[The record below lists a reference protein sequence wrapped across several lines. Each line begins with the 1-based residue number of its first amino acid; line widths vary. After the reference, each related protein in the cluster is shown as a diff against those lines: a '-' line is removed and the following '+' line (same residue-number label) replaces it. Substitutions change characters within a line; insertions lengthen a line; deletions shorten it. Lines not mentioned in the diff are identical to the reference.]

1 MVISLLLFVC
11 FYFSFCLSL
20 VSLLDSLGCWYD
32 SWPPQHSIC
41 FACNDGRVHKT
52 SASLALNRFGQT
64 AYTIPR
70 VQTFSAEF
78 ESWFR
83 LHGVQQPFP
92 HGFVVIKLGQLQQ
105 VHARTRCRKSVLVP
119 CTVHAKW
126 RVEFLQK
133 RDKLSKPGFTKVSPC
148 AVLRCVML
156 RCAVLCHVVLRRVVL
171 WCAV

>member
-1 MVISLLLFVC
+1 MIHGLR
-11 FYFSFCLSL
+11 
-20 VSLLDSLGCWYD
+20 
-32 SWPPQHSIC
+32 SIP
-41 FACNDGRVHKT
+41 
-52 SASLALNRFGQT
+52 SASRVMT
-64 AYTIPR
+64 AECTRRAPVLLWIDL
-70 VQTFSAEF
+70 VKLLTQSLEFQTFSAEF

-148 AVLRCVML
+148 AVLRCFML
-156 RCAVLCHVVLRRVVL
+156 RCAVLCYVAPCCVVVCSLV
-171 WCAV
+171 